1 MRAHLYRPALRLQR
15 AKRAGAL
22 ALAVFLAVL
31 DWQSSGEPP
40 RYVVNEFTGQV
51 TLQHREKAWVQ
62 IVIMIVAALVSYA
75 LAPRPPKPKP
85 AALEDFDIPQSK
97 EGQSFTWVFGEV
109 YIRDATVGYWGG
121 LSSAPIKAKGGK
133 K

>member
-15 AKRAGAL
+15 IKRAL
-22 ALAVFLAVL
+22 ALALAIALAVAN
-31 DWQSSGEPP
+31 WQGDGGAPVRKVLPNGTEYTEVRS
-40 RYVVNEFTGQV
+40 
-51 TLQHREKAWVQ
+51 WIQ

-75 LAPRPPKPKP
+75 LAPKPPKPKP
-85 AALEDFDIPQSK
+85 AGLAEFDIPQSK
-97 EGQSFTWVFGEV
+97 EGQPFTWVFGER
-109 YIRDATVGYWGG
+109 YIKDATVGYWGN